1 VVPAPAQAR
10 PIAPERQG
18 KEYLALAGRIDP
30 QDAKERCALLVTID
44 RGCRWS
50 PEATMRLRYV
60 RRIGRNRRD
69 MLAVVMPATA
79 GTAIR
84 SASVKG
90 ANLWKASFIAPPS
103 RFESEHPREHLRCPA
118 LGDGFEIGDQR
129 HRIAALVARSE
140 VRPAAC
146 SQIDFEAFRASYLS
160 AWGSMRHIRR
170 RLFGRPVEGAPGWQA
185 ARPAQRG

>member
-1 VVPAPAQAR
+1 VASFPALANDYGSVRAARKLVEEGGARRRNVVPAPAQAR

-69 MLAVVMPATA
+69 MLAVVMLF
-79 GTAIR
+79 G
-84 SASVKG
+84 
-90 ANLWKASFIAPPS
+90 NS
-103 RFESEHPREHLRCPA
+103 RNGHTLRIGQRREFVEGVIHC
-118 LGDGFEIGDQR
+118 
-129 HRIAALVARSE
+129 AALPFRV
-140 VRPAAC
+140 
-146 SQIDFEAFRASYLS
+146 RAS
-160 AWGSMRHIRR
+160 A
-170 RLFGRPVEGAPGWQA
+170 
-185 ARPAQRG
+185 